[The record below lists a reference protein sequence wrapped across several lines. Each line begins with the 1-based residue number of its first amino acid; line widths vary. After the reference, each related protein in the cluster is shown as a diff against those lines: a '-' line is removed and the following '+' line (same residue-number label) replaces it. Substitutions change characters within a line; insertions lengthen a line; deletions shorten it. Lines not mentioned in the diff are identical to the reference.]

1 MASEAVTDAIERLRL
16 SRTEIV
22 ALAKELKGDS
32 GAGGHAFP
40 RSAIMRA
47 AMGSGGRALLGG
59 AVLGLTLLRPGLF
72 KALERLAPMAPLLG
86 SVVKRYL
93 VRRIFS

>member
-47 AMGSGGRALLGG
+47 AMGLGG

-93 VRRIFS
+93 VRRIFR